1 MKISVQESDG
11 TYRITLAGKDATP
24 ENIEEFKNAF
34 ERGIEP
40 SGQSALVLDITDL
53 NYLGSEGVGVIASAH
68 KRLHERGRRLI
79 VRNPT
84 QAVARVLMVTRLDNF
99 LEIERTTGSR

>member
-1 MKISVQESDG
+1 MKISVQESEG

-24 ENIEEFKNAF
+24 ENIEEFKSAF
-34 ERGIEP
+34 EKGIE
-40 SGQSALVLDITDL
+40 QSSRSLLVLDITDL

-68 KRLHERGRRLI
+68 KKLSERGRRLV

-99 LEIERTTGSR
+99 LEIERTTGTR

>member
-34 ERGIEP
+34 ERGIE
-40 SGQSALVLDITDL
+40 QSAQPLVLDITDL

-68 KRLHERGRRLI
+68 KRLSERGRRLI